1 MSLSKLSPSSFYG
14 CLGKI
19 GLILALILGSGMVG
33 WFAAKLWLQQTLNV
47 PETSDILQSP
57 AQRQTVKPSQRSPS
71 EATVSDEEI
80 KRKTAL
86 RTRQQ
91 ELGINRRFFR
101 AFVNQMIALQATAQA
116 GVQPDAQTESSAS
129 PNSTAIAFSH
139 WDQTAAKLLD
149 QLAFLSPEARAKL
162 GQYNRQGRDRQKQ
175 LVNRL
180 NLSSRSLLDLA
191 EANFY
196 DHFPSLENQ
205 SFQDTPA
212 EQVWD
217 ATIEETLKTLQ
228 AGNNYQ
234 RLTQSEGS
242 DRLQTQGT
250 LQPGQGK
257 AMVLRLQAQ
266 NNLTLTVAANG
277 KTQLSVYT
285 PTGKTPILEDSPQK
299 EWSGLLPESGFYE
312 IILISKD
319 SSPISYQ
326 LQLVTAN
333 SSTPP
338 APPEPLSS
346 PSN

>member
-1 MSLSKLSPSSFYG
+1 
-14 CLGKI
+14 
-19 GLILALILGSGMVG
+19 MVG
-33 WFAAKLWLQQTLNV
+33 WSAAKLWLQQTLNV
-47 PETSDILQSP
+47 TETSDILQSS
-57 AQRQTVKPSQRSPS
+57 AQRPTVKSSQRSPS
-71 EATVSDEEI
+71 ETTISDEEI
-80 KRKTAL
+80 KRKVAL

-101 AFVNQMIALQATAQA
+101 AFVNQMIALQSPAQT
-116 GVQPDAQTESSAS
+116 GAQTESSAS
-129 PNSTAIAFSH
+129 PNSTAIAASH
-139 WDQTAAKLLD
+139 WDQTAANLLD
-149 QLAFLSPEARAKL
+149 QLAFLSPEALAKL

-191 EANFY
+191 EANFFA
-196 DHFPSLENQ
+196 HFPSLENQ

-234 RLTQSEGS
+234 RLTQIEGS

-319 SSPISYQ
+319 LSPIAYQ

-338 APPEPLSS
+338 APIEPLSS

>member
-1 MSLSKLSPSSFYG
+1 MSLSKLSPSPLYG

-33 WFAAKLWLQQTLNV
+33 WYAGKLWLHQSLNV
-47 PETSDILQSP
+47 AETSDILQAP
-57 AQRQTVKPSQRSPS
+57 DQRPTVEPSGRSPG
-71 EATVSDEEI
+71 ETTISDEEI

-86 RTRQQ
+86 RTRQK

-101 AFVNQMIALQATAQA
+101 SFVNQIIALQTS
-116 GVQPDAQTESSAS
+116 AQTESSDFPNSTS
-129 PNSTAIAFSH
+129 PNSTAIAASQ
-139 WDQTAAKLLD
+139 WDQSAAELLD
-149 QLAFLSPEARAKL
+149 QLAFLSPEALAKL

-196 DHFPSLENQ
+196 AHFPSLANQ

-217 ATIEETLKTLQ
+217 ATIEETLKNLQ
-228 AGNNYQ
+228 AGNNYE
-234 RLTQSEGS
+234 RLTKIEGS
-242 DRLQTQGT
+242 DRLQTQGN

-257 AMVLRLQAQ
+257 AIVLRLQAQ
-266 NNLTLTVAANG
+266 DNLTLILAANG
-277 KTQLSVYT
+277 NTQLSVYT

-299 EWSGLLPESGFYE
+299 AWSGPLPETGFYE
-312 IILISKD
+312 IVLVSKD
-319 SSPISYQ
+319 ASPIAYQ

-333 SSTPP
+333 
-338 APPEPLSS
+338 
-346 PSN
+346 